1 MTLLQQLVV
10 VESSEKGKPQKSTL
24 SIDFDCA
31 LEDFDLEKCLATVTT
46 KSKNTMKLSFDHLVA
61 ADGARSKIRQHLSDI
76 GEIVVEQ
83 KDIPD
88 DYRTISFS
96 RQSQDGSIHLDDDC
110 LHGWMLDKGRARVIT
125 APIHEGCVSGAFIF
139 DKGQDPFVSM
149 TSPDDVQAYFEKL
162 APTSLA
168 KLMTPE
174 EAVKLLARP
183 TSSGVSVRCDRLH
196 VRDRVLLLGD
206 AAHAM
211 SASVGHGC
219 NSALQDVHVFCELLD
234 QYQDQWNKALPAYS
248 STRLSDALAIS
259 ELSDYASPRT
269 KLMKMEWVA
278 RSYFKKLLPKW
289 LSRRLRPMPME
300 LLMDTTLSYTE
311 VLQRTSWWTNRVKK
325 TM

>member
-1 MTLLQQLVV
+1 
-10 VESSEKGKPQKSTL
+10 
-24 SIDFDCA
+24 
-31 LEDFDLEKCLATVTT
+31 
-46 KSKNTMKLSFDHLVA
+46 
-61 ADGARSKIRQHLSDI
+61 
-76 GEIVVEQ
+76 
-83 KDIPD
+83 
-88 DYRTISFS
+88 
-96 RQSQDGSIHLDDDC
+96 
-110 LHGWMLDKGRARVIT
+110 
-125 APIHEGCVSGAFIF
+125 
-139 DKGQDPFVSM
+139 
-149 TSPDDVQAYFEKL
+149 
-162 APTSLA
+162 
-168 KLMTPE
+168 
-174 EAVKLLARP
+174 
-183 TSSGVSVRCDRLH
+183 
-196 VRDRVLLLGD
+196 
-206 AAHAM
+206 M